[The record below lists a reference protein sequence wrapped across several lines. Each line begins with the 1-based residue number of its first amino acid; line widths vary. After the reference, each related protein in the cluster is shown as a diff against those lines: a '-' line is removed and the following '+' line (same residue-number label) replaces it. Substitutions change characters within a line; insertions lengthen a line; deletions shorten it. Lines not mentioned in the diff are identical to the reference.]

1 MVEHYATFIVD
12 ESGSMSSIRADT
24 IGAFN
29 EQLRTLRQAPE
40 NPKVSL
46 RTFASEVHDPVL
58 WQEPLDRIE
67 PLTEEDYRP
76 GGKTAMID
84 AVCSTLDRLD
94 GETFRERDD
103 HLVIVLSDGKENNS
117 TRYDAEYLRKRVK
130 TMKEAGWT
138 FLYLGD
144 NQDLTEV
151 EERTG
156 MDTRKYDSTAAGT
169 RQASEDLSK
178 STQAYY
184 EKRKRIESE
193 DKEDADSEDLD
204 DPFGLTD

>member
-12 ESGSMSSIRADT
+12 ESGSMDRIRADT

-29 EQLRTLRQAPE
+29 QQLRTLRKAPE
-40 NPKVSL
+40 DPKVSL
-46 RTFASEVHDPVL
+46 RTFASEVDDPVL
-58 WQEPLDRIE
+58 WQEPLDRVE

-76 GGKTAMID
+76 GGSTAMID

-94 GETFRERDD
+94 ATTFRERDD

-117 TRYDAEYLRKRVK
+117 TRYDAEYLRHRVEM
-130 TMKEAGWT
+130 MKEAGWT
-138 FLYLGD
+138 FLYIGD

-156 MDTRKYDSTAAGT
+156 MDTRKYESTAVGT

-178 STQAYY
+178 STHAYY
-184 EKRKRIESE
+184 EKRKREASGEE
-193 DKEDADSEDLD
+193 DGDSEDLD
-204 DPFGLTD
+204 DPFDLTD